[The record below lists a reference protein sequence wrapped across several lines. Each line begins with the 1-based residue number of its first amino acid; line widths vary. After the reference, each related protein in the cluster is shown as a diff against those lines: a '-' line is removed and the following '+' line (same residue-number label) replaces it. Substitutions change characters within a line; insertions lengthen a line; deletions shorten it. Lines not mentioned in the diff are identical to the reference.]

1 MTKKQMKV
9 FKAAYDKLASM
20 EGGKLAK
27 GLSLADFD
35 MIYTAMQEMYE
46 DHKAHAE
53 TINQNVADWFR
64 KNKFDVQECGIGWT
78 ISLP

>member
-9 FKAAYDKLASM
+9 FKAAYNKLMAM

-27 GLSLADFD
+27 GLSLVDFD
-35 MIYTAMQEMYE
+35 LIYTAMQEMYE
-46 DHKAHAE
+46 NHKAHAE
-53 TINQNVADWFR
+53 TISKNVADWFR
-64 KNKFDVQECGIGWT
+64 KNKFSVQERGIGWA

>member
-20 EGGKLAK
+20 EDGKLAK
-27 GLSLADFD
+27 GLSLVDFD
-35 MIYTAMQEMYE
+35 LIYTAMQEMYE

-53 TINQNVADWFR
+53 TISKNVADWFR
-64 KNKFDVQECGIGWT
+64 KNKFDVQERGIGWA

>member
-9 FKAAYDKLASM
+9 FKAAYNKLMAM
-20 EGGKLAK
+20 EDGKLAT
-27 GLSLADFD
+27 GLSLVDFD
-35 MIYTAMQEMYE
+35 LIYTAMQEMYE

-53 TINQNVADWFR
+53 TISKNVADWFR
-64 KNKFDVQECGIGWT
+64 KNKFSVQERGIGWT

>member
-9 FKAAYDKLASM
+9 FKEAYSKLMAM
-20 EGGKLAK
+20 EDGKFAK
-27 GLSLADFD
+27 GLSMVDFD
-35 MIYTAMQEMYE
+35 LIYTAMQEMYE

-53 TINQNVADWFR
+53 TISKNVADWFR
-64 KNKFDVQECGIGWT
+64 KNRFDVHERGIGWA

>member
-20 EGGKLAK
+20 EDGKLAK
-27 GLSLADFD
+27 GLSLVDFD
-35 MIYTAMQEMYE
+35 LIYTAMQEMYE

-53 TINQNVADWFR
+53 TISKNVADWFR
-64 KNKFDVQECGIGWT
+64 KNKFSVQERGSGWA

>member
-9 FKAAYDKLASM
+9 FKAAYDKLALM
-20 EGGKLAK
+20 EDGKLAK
-27 GLSLADFD
+27 GLSLVDFD
-35 MIYTAMQEMYE
+35 LIYTAMQEMYE

-64 KNKFDVQECGIGWT
+64 KNKFNVQERGIGWT

>member
-1 MTKKQMKV
+1 MTNKQMKV

-20 EGGKLAK
+20 EDGKLAK
-27 GLSLADFD
+27 GLSLVDFD
-35 MIYTAMQEMYE
+35 LIYTAMQEIYE

-53 TINQNVADWFR
+53 TVSQNVADWFR
-64 KNKFDVQECGIGWT
+64 KNKFYVHESGIGWT

>member
-9 FKAAYDKLASM
+9 FKAAYNKLMAM
-20 EGGKLAK
+20 EDGKLAT
-27 GLSLADFD
+27 GLSLVDFD
-35 MIYTAMQEMYE
+35 LICTAMQEMYE

-53 TINQNVADWFR
+53 TISKNVADWFR
-64 KNKFDVQECGIGWT
+64 KNKFSVQERGIGWA

>member
-20 EGGKLAK
+20 EDGKLAK
-27 GLSLADFD
+27 GLSLVDFD
-35 MIYTAMQEMYE
+35 LIYTAMQEMYE

-53 TINQNVADWFR
+53 TISKNVADWFR
-64 KNKFDVQECGIGWT
+64 KNKFSVQERGIGWA

>member
-9 FKAAYDKLASM
+9 FKATYDKLASI
-20 EGGKLAK
+20 EDGKLAK
-27 GLSLADFD
+27 GLSLADLD
-35 MIYTAMQEMYE
+35 LIYTAMQEMYE

-53 TINQNVADWFR
+53 TISKNVADWFR
-64 KNKFDVQECGIGWT
+64 KNKFDVQERGIGWT

>member
-9 FKAAYDKLASM
+9 FKAAYNKLMAM

-27 GLSLADFD
+27 WLSPVDFD
-35 MIYTAMQEMYE
+35 LIYTAMQEMYE
-46 DHKAHAE
+46 NHKAHAE
-53 TINQNVADWFR
+53 TISKNVADWFR
-64 KNKFDVQECGIGWT
+64 KNKFSVQERGIGWA

>member
-9 FKAAYDKLASM
+9 FEAAYNKLMAM

-27 GLSLADFD
+27 GLSLVDFD
-35 MIYTAMQEMYE
+35 LIYTAMQEMYE
-46 DHKAHAE
+46 NHKAHAE
-53 TINQNVADWFR
+53 TISKNVADWFR
-64 KNKFDVQECGIGWT
+64 KNKFSVQERGIGWA

>member
-1 MTKKQMKV
+1 MTNKQMKV

-20 EGGKLAK
+20 EDGKLSK

-35 MIYTAMQEMYE
+35 LIYTAMHEMYE

-53 TINQNVADWFR
+53 TISQNVADWFR

>member
-1 MTKKQMKV
+1 MTNKQMKV
-9 FKAAYDKLASM
+9 FKAAYNKLMAM
-20 EGGKLAK
+20 EDGKLAK
-27 GLSLADFD
+27 GLSLVDFD
-35 MIYTAMQEMYE
+35 LIYTVMQEMYE

-53 TINQNVADWFR
+53 TISKNVADWFR

>member
-9 FKAAYDKLASM
+9 FKAEYDKLASM
-20 EGGKLAK
+20 EDGKLAK
-27 GLSLADFD
+27 GLSLVDFD
-35 MIYTAMQEMYE
+35 LIYTAMQEMYE

-53 TINQNVADWFR
+53 TISKNVADWFR
-64 KNKFDVQECGIGWT
+64 KNKFSVQERGIGWA

>member
-9 FKAAYDKLASM
+9 FKTTYDKLASI
-20 EGGKLAK
+20 EDGKLAK
-27 GLSLADFD
+27 GLSLADLD
-35 MIYTAMQEMYE
+35 LIYTAMQEMYE

-53 TINQNVADWFR
+53 TISKNVADWFR
-64 KNKFDVQECGIGWT
+64 KNKFDVQERGIGWT

>member
-9 FKAAYDKLASM
+9 FKTTYDELASI
-20 EGGKLAK
+20 EDGKLAK
-27 GLSLADFD
+27 GLSLADLD
-35 MIYTAMQEMYE
+35 LIYTAMQEMYE

-53 TINQNVADWFR
+53 TISKNVADWFR
-64 KNKFDVQECGIGWT
+64 KNKFSVQERGIGWA